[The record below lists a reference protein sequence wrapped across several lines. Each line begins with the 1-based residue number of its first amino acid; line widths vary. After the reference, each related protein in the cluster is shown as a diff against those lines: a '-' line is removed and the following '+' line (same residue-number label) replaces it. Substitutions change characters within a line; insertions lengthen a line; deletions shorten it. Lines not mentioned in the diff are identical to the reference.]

1 MSRSIATTSLAVLL
15 ALGGSLLAA
24 PLPAQAQSESVR
36 CKVKPDFPSTWCCRT
51 CVAWNKGQR
60 QIRLALGSDCATSQW
75 LGRASYTRD
84 KLAGL
89 ST

>member
-51 CVAWNKGQR
+51 CVAWNKG
-60 QIRLALGSDCATSQW
+60 APGTFVGSCKRYTYTQGKCA
-75 LGRASYTRD
+75 GAS
-84 KLAGL
+84 GVH
-89 ST
+89 